1 MDTALLRARL
11 PHSPKAWPAQLR
23 QIAGEAVTKRAP
35 QTLLAGLAAT
45 VFPREIDLQA
55 FRVLLLLAV
64 DACTPEELL
73 DLGTGDVEF
82 TDGEVRPRQTKNRAA
97 CTRHR
102 LHTGVPA
109 IPDGGMTRGEGR
121 WDVPGLLRRLI
132 SVTASVRR
140 AYPGLAEWL
149 WVAVE
154 PAGTGCARVA
164 GRRAGFVLDGRRSP
178 PLASTSVIGAPA
190 SRPAR
195 RRPGAARC
203 TESRMTS
210 ITR

>member
-1 MDTALLRARL
+1 MPVKLAARAEAPAPFGALLACGDDPVRGGWESVANPLWAAHASVLDTALLRARL

-109 IPDGGMTRGEGR
+109 IPDGGDDEGR
-121 WDVPGLLRRLI
+121 
-132 SVTASVRR
+132 
-140 AYPGLAEWL
+140 
-149 WVAVE
+149 
-154 PAGTGCARVA
+154 GTVG
-164 GRRAGFVLDGRRSP
+164 RAGPV
-178 PLASTSVIGAPA
+178 A
-190 SRPAR
+190 
-195 RRPGAARC
+195 
-203 TESRMTS
+203 
-210 ITR
+210 